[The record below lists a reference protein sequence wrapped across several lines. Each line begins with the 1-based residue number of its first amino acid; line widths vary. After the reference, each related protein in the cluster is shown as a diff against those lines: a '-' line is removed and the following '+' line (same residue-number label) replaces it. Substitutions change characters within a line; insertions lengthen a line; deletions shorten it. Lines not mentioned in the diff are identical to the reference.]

1 MIEINRNYN
10 ESNLETMAKMPDCF
24 VDLIITSP
32 PYFLN
37 KEYEKTIKYEDYLI
51 MMENIFIESNR
62 VLKGGGYLVV
72 NFGDYFNSGNRF
84 YHADIPACYPASINY
99 FKWGVEIAKMDLQAT
114 RIWRK
119 QFAKMGI
126 PFVCN
131 KHPRPV
137 FDYEHIW
144 TFRKKNGMNE
154 EIVYDRKLSQRGV
167 IGEDWTS
174 KADIKTH
181 CAAFPIELPSWVL
194 NVYSKKGDLIYDPFM
209 GSGTT
214 ALSAIKNNRDWIGS
228 EISSEYCNII
238 EERIKKAWEEK
249 RKEKD
254 LQAGTLFGNEM

>member
-1 MIEINRNYN
+1 LPQIQLYN
-10 ESNLETMAKMPDCF
+10 EDCLIGMQKLEENSI
-24 VDLIITSP
+24 DLMITSP

-37 KEYEKTIKYEDYLI
+37 KEYEKTWTFEHYENLMI
-51 MMENIFIESNR
+51 NFFKESNR
-62 VLKGGGYLVV
+62 ILKQGSYLVI

-84 YHADIPACYPASINY
+84 YKADVPSVFPASVNF
-99 FKWGVEIAKMDLQAT
+99 FKWGLGAGFDLQAT

-131 KHPRPV
+131 KHPRNI

-144 TFRKKNGMNE
+144 TFRKKGNNIE
-154 EIVYDRKLSQRGV
+154 FVTDRKLSQRGV

-181 CAAFPIELPSWVL
+181 CAAFPVELPTWAIK
-194 NVYSKKGDLIYDPFM
+194 VYSPLEGDLVCDPFL

-214 ALSAIKNNRDWIGS
+214 GVACLNTNRNFIGF
-228 EISSEYCNII
+228 ELDEKYFKIA
-238 EERIKKAWEEK
+238 EERINKHIAK
-249 RKEKD
+249 
-254 LQAGTLFGNEM
+254 